1 MGTEVRKQGIA
12 ATETEIDGLYVGGNV
27 NKEVSVPFCKKCDCR
42 LGKKDLRKT
51 KKELSQERKE
61 KAEAKKVINEGIK
74 AREDFQ
80 SGGGALGFYILLIP
94 VFGFFLYNTIQGNYF
109 FGKEIW
115 DWGCPIAM
123 LLFAM
128 WGIAGSKAFNS
139 KS

>member
-61 KAEAKKVINEGIK
+61 KAEAMK
-74 AREDFQ
+74 ALENTGK
-80 SGGGALGFYILLIP
+80 GGGSLVMYILLIP
-94 VFGFFLYNTIQGNYF
+94 FFVYIL
-109 FGKEIW
+109 
-115 DWGCPIAM
+115 
-123 LLFAM
+123 
-128 WGIAGSKAFNS
+128 
-139 KS
+139 